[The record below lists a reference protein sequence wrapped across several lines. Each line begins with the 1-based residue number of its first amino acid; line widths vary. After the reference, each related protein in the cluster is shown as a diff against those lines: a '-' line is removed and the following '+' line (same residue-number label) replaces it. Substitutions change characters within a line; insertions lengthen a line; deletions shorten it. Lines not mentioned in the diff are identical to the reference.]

1 MIRITDQYVW
11 NFVFLLFFLGLITM
25 GAIIL
30 ETESRIPFPELT
42 VIDFTLMAL
51 ATYRLIRLVIND
63 AITKFFREQ
72 FWDAKDVRG
81 KILLVKPESGPR
93 RTIADLLS
101 CTWCFG
107 AWAASSVI
115 FFYLLT
121 PYSQFPILILALS
134 GVGSWLH
141 QLAQLT
147 CYKAERAKNETELL

>member
-1 MIRITDQYVW
+1 MIRVTNQYVW
-11 NFVFLLFFLGLITM
+11 NFVFLLFFTGLVVM

-30 ETESRIPFPELT
+30 ETESRIPLTELSL
-42 VIDFTLMAL
+42 VDYVLIAL

-72 FWDAKDVRG
+72 FWDTKDVKG

-107 AWAASSVI
+107 AWAAAMVI
-115 FFYLLT
+115 FFYLIT
-121 PYSQFPILILALS
+121 PYAVFPILILALA
-134 GVGSWLH
+134 GVSSWLH

-147 CYKAERAKNETELL
+147 CYKAERAKNESEL